1 MTRRRLPWFLSPVM
15 PILVLAGCS
24 RSPDDSSA
32 RASAVLPPSPNDRVW
47 QGVFPCSDCRG
58 IETRLVLRAAAER
71 RDYVLS
77 ESYLGEQTRLDV
89 DQSGAWKEIV
99 PPTAVAGA
107 VTLVLLSPGEPGERR
122 FALLEDGSLELLD
135 GDGSRLRDGLAYR
148 LPRR

>member
-1 MTRRRLPWFLSPVM
+1 MTYRRLPWLLAPVL
-15 PILVLAGCS
+15 PILMLAACS
-24 RSPDDSSA
+24 RAPDA
-32 RASAVLPPSPNDRVW
+32 AGKRAATVLPPSPNDRVW

-77 ESYLGEQTRLDV
+77 ESYLGAQTRLDV
-89 DQSGAWKEIV
+89 DQSGAWKETV

-107 VTLVLLSPGEPGERR
+107 VTLVLLSPGEAGERR